1 MKSSTYTTTTAQ
13 IAFALEHSL
22 KHYVPE
28 LCISPV
34 PFDIL
39 TRNLVEV
46 GFELDADG
54 TDPQEPSFLQCYL
67 EALGAFP
74 SILDHGDFSAFEAKL
89 KMVWQTDSGPCHF
102 IRCLED
108 EDVSDVIFNLTM
120 KAKDETQEQ
129 SFHSKRHI
137 ALQLVALTLGVAEP
151 EVRQSLLRED
161 CSDVLIAAEH
171 HLDDEEIE
179 ELKELFLPKWI

>member
-1 MKSSTYTTTTAQ
+1 
-13 IAFALEHSL
+13 
-22 KHYVPE
+22 
-28 LCISPV
+28 
-34 PFDIL
+34 
-39 TRNLVEV
+39 
-46 GFELDADG
+46 
-54 TDPQEPSFLQCYL
+54 
-67 EALGAFP
+67 
-74 SILDHGDFSAFEAKL
+74 
-89 KMVWQTDSGPCHF
+89 MVWQTDSGPCHF